1 MDKKEE
7 IRMLHLL
14 YQIIMD
20 KSVQRRFDTAMICN
34 MKTGELSNKRLL
46 DECEEYLTKK
56 LKQLLDE
63 INKEE

>member
-1 MDKKEE
+1 MKEE
-7 IRMLHLL
+7 IKMLNFL

-34 MKTGELSNKRLL
+34 METGELSNKRLL

-56 LKQLLDE
+56 MEQL
-63 INKEE
+63 INEVNSEE